1 MRIHRLV
8 VSPWQANCYL
18 VQPFDD
24 VPDVVIVD
32 PGLQGADLVDAQ
44 LQQLGLRPVALLGTH
59 GHIDHIGDAHLLA
72 ERHELSLYLTEADR
86 PLLTKPGLALS
97 PNAAKFLPQMLGG
110 TDELPPVRSV
120 VSLRDEQEI
129 GGMQVRVLP
138 APGHTKGS
146 AIIDVTAGDQ
156 RVLLSGD
163 VVFAGSIGRTDFPGG
178 SMAEMRDSLR
188 RILTTFDH
196 ELMLLPGHGDATTLA
211 AEAATNP
218 YLQDDF
224 LKVD

>member
-8 VSPWQANCYL
+8 VSPWQANCYV

-24 VPDVVIVD
+24 APDVVIVD

-44 LQQLGLRPVALLGTH
+44 LQQLGLNPVALLGTH
-59 GHIDHIGDAHLLA
+59 GHIDHVGDAHLLA
-72 ERHELSLYLTEADR
+72 ERHEIALYLTEADQ

-97 PNAAKFLPQMLGG
+97 PNSAKFLPQMLGG

-146 AIIDVTAGDQ
+146 AIIDVTVGDQ

-188 RILTTFDH
+188 RILTAFDH

>member
-72 ERHELSLYLTEADR
+72 ERHELSLYLTQADQ

-120 VSLRDEQEI
+120 VNLREEQEI
-129 GGMQVRVLP
+129 VGMQVRVLP

-188 RILTTFDH
+188 RILTAFDH
-196 ELMLLPGHGDATTLA
+196 ELMLLPGHGDATTLD